1 LLTNSLCFVQE
12 LGVGTDAGWF
22 VRRIKV
28 VARTFVVFYSYV
40 SARKLDKLFVCVL
53 IKDICNKFG
62 DDIAYVILP
71 GHDDDFVCCL
81 LPGHIC
87 CTDDDFV

>member
-1 LLTNSLCFVQE
+1 M
-12 LGVGTDAGWF
+12 
-22 VRRIKV
+22 
-28 VARTFVVFYSYV
+28 
-40 SARKLDKLFVCVL
+40 SARKLDKLFVYVL
-53 IKDICNKFG
+53 IKDLCNKFG

-81 LPGHIC
+81 LRGHIC

>member
-1 LLTNSLCFVQE
+1 MLFFIRTCVQE
-12 LGVGTDAGWF
+12 NLISYLFGVF
-22 VRRIKV
+22 V
-28 VARTFVVFYSYV
+28 YV
-40 SARKLDKLFVCVL
+40 LS
-53 IKDICNKFG
+53 KDLCNKFG

-71 GHDDDFVCCL
+71 GHDDDFDCCL